1 LTLFVKRCYD
11 NGVDHIPSNIQARRA
26 VEDRAIRLGEQ
37 RLDLNNRVAANTQ
50 AIIDL
55 LANAADAGVPFDHVA
70 TLVGITRQTLYRWQ
84 EVARRLRESRQAD

>member
-1 LTLFVKRCYD
+1 M
-11 NGVDHIPSNIQARRA
+11 DHTPSNIQARRA
-26 VEDRAIRLGEQ
+26 VEDRAIQLGGE
-37 RLDLNNRVAANTQ
+37 RRDLDNRVAANTQ

-55 LANAADAGVPFDHVA
+55 LPNAVDAGVPFDHVA